1 MHCQL
6 QSSLIS
12 FAARTSFRLKVG
24 LMAERAKIRTAHII
38 HKAMSVAHPALIV
51 SNQAQQRLAP
61 ALEAIH
67 TNPML
72 QPQACIP
79 RGLVSMRMLGVHQFC
94 KLRSCCG
101 TKSLSFCGCGEES
114 TKRGDNGVAQP
125 CLEYMHPSPLCKTQR
140 MCECCSS

>member
-1 MHCQL
+1 MHWQL

-12 FAARTSFRLKVG
+12 FTARTSFRLKVG

-72 QPQACIP
+72 QPQACI
-79 RGLVSMRMLGVHQFC
+79 
-94 KLRSCCG
+94 
-101 TKSLSFCGCGEES
+101 
-114 TKRGDNGVAQP
+114 
-125 CLEYMHPSPLCKTQR
+125 
-140 MCECCSS
+140 